1 MQVIIGPVL
10 GLIDIILGL
19 YVWVLFL
26 SIIMSWLIMFNVV
39 NTTNRFV
46 YVAGDF
52 LYKVTEPALRPI
64 RRFLPN
70 IGGMDISPIVLLLA
84 ICSFLATGWFGMR
97 PLLPCGTS

>member
-1 MQVIIGPVL
+1 MQVITGPIL

-26 SIIMSWLIMFNVV
+26 SIIMNWLIMFNVV

-46 YVAGDF
+46 YIAGDF

-64 RRFLPN
+64 RRFMPN

-84 ICSFLATGWFGMR
+84 IWFVRDIIRRLAYQLGV
-97 PLLPCGTS
+97 

>member
-64 RRFLPN
+64 RRFIPN

-84 ICSFLATGWFGMR
+84 IWFVRDVIRRLAFQLGV
-97 PLLPCGTS
+97 